1 MIRRFVL
8 LLVAFPALAY
18 SQGSA
23 ADYARADSFG
33 QRFSG
38 KVLNE
43 RLTLNWLKGGKAWY
57 VRQLPAG
64 KSEFVLVDAAAGK
77 KALAF
82 DHRAVAL
89 ALSKAAGKPVDPTQL
104 PPKASFS
111 DDASAV
117 TFTLDDAYQVNLK
130 TFEVRKGRDPVVGGL
145 KAYAPEEVPESGGG
159 GDQTS
164 ITFRNDSAEPLK
176 IHWIQDDGVLREYQ
190 TLQPGKE
197 WSIQTSVT
205 HFWCVTRMDG
215 TKLATYKPDRNG
227 STAFLDGKRVPFTPA
242 RQRPQ
247 NESPDGKWRITF
259 TDNQANLFDVGTKE
273 KKQLTTDGSAA
284 NAYRGPVFWSPDSTS
299 VVFYQVK
306 PEESHPLNIV
316 MTSPPDQFQPKLTSR
331 QYLKPGDKIAQ
342 PTICAYTLGDVQLS
356 KDQPDMGSKKRE
368 IWEIDKERWIS
379 DSKFIYRVNYRGH
392 QRMDL
397 KMLSVQSVE
406 QTAFHSWNTKILET
420 SKTFIDWTAKSF
432 FEYVP
437 GAKIGIWQSEM
448 SGWSHLYSYDFA
460 HDPSMHAPARLRPI
474 TRGQWVVRALDRV
487 DEDKRQIWFQA
498 SGMDGDQD
506 PYNVHFC
513 RVNFDG
519 TGFTRLTEGNGN
531 HRVSYS
537 PDGAYLLD
545 SYSRPDLAPV
555 HEVRS
560 ALTGKKVLDLEV
572 ADASELTKAG
582 FQMPRVFSAKGRD
595 GKTDIWGHVYLPTN
609 FDPAKSYPVVED
621 IYAGPHSSHVP
632 KNFHTNA
639 GGMQMAELGFIVVRI
654 DGMGTSNRSKAFHD
668 VCYQN
673 IVDAGFPDRIL
684 WMKSVAREIPQM
696 DLTRV
701 GIYGT
706 SAGGQNTLHALL
718 TQGDFYKVGVADC
731 GCYDNRMDKIWWNE
745 QWMGLVGPHYEA
757 QSGRTLA
764 KNLRGKLLLLLG
776 EADTNVDP
784 ASTYQVIDAL
794 IKADKDFDFVVI
806 PNVGHGAVGHPYGKR
821 KLRDF
826 LVKNLLG
833 VEPRWK

>member
-1 MIRRFVL
+1 MASMIRRLAL
-8 LLVAFPALAY
+8 LLVAFPALAF

-33 QRFSG
+33 SRFSG

-43 RLTLNWLKGGKAWY
+43 RLTLNWLRGGKAWY

-104 PPKASFS
+104 PPKASFG
-111 DDASAV
+111 DDGSTV

-130 TFEVRKGRDPVVGGL
+130 TFEVKKGRTPDAGGL

-197 WSIQTSVT
+197 WSIQTWVT
-205 HFWCVTRMDG
+205 HFWAVTRLDG

-259 TDNQANLFDVGTKE
+259 TDNQANLFDVAAKDR
-273 KKQLTTDGSAA
+273 KQLTTSGSAA
-284 NAYRGPVFWSPDSTS
+284 NAFRGPVAWSPDSKT
-299 VVFYQVK
+299 VAFYQVE
-306 PEESHPLNIV
+306 PEEAHPLNIV
-316 MTSPPDQFQPKLTSR
+316 FTTPMDQFQPKLTTR
-331 QYLKPGDKIAQ
+331 QYLKPGDKVAK
-342 PTICAYTLGDVQLS
+342 PVL
-356 KDQPDMGSKKRE
+356 
-368 IWEIDKERWIS
+368 
-379 DSKFIYRVNYRGH
+379 FIYRVGDVAPVKVDTALYSNPFDVDGERWLDNERFVFRYNQRGH
-392 QRMDL
+392 QAMTLIQVGRDGVAKPL
-397 KMLSVQSVE
+397 IQ
-406 QTAFHSWNTKILET
+406 ET
-420 SKTFIDWTAKSF
+420 TKTFIDWTAKSF
-432 FEYVP
+432 YQILP
-437 GAKIGIWQSEM
+437 GGKQAIWQSER
-448 SGWSHLYSYDFA
+448 SGWSHLYLFDLATGGSK
-460 HDPSMHAPARLRPI
+460 PI
-474 TRGQWVVRALDRV
+474 TQGNWVMRGVDRV
-487 DEDKRQIWFQA
+487 DESTRQVWFNA
-498 SGMDGDQD
+498 SGLDGDQD

-519 TGFTRLTEGNGN
+519 SGFVRLTSGNGN
-531 HRVSYS
+531 HRISYS
-537 PDGAYLLD
+537 PDGSFLLD
-545 SYSRPDLAPV
+545 SYSRPDMAPV

-560 ALTGKKVLDLEV
+560 AKTGKKVVDLEV
-572 ADASELTKAG
+572 ADTSELTKAG
-582 FQMPRVFSAKGRD
+582 FQIPRVFSAKGRD

-684 WMKSVAREIPQM
+684 WMKSVAQQIPSM

-776 EADTNVDP
+776 EVDTNVDP

-794 IKADKDFDFVVI
+794 IKADKDFDFVTI

>member
-1 MIRRFVL
+1 MTRRIAL
-8 LLVAFPALAY
+8 LLVAFPALAWA
-18 SQGSA
+18 QGSA
-23 ADYARADSFG
+23 GDYARADSFG

-57 VRQLPAG
+57 VRQLPGG
-64 KSEFVLVDAAAGK
+64 KSEFVLVDSAAGK

-104 PPKASFS
+104 PLKASFS
-111 DDASAV
+111 DDGSTV

-130 TFEVRKGRDPVVGGL
+130 TFEVRKGRSPDAGGL
-145 KAYAPEEVPESGGG
+145 KAFAPEEVPASGGG

-197 WSIQTSVT
+197 WSIQTWVT
-205 HFWCVTRMDG
+205 HFWAVTRLDG

-259 TDNQANLFDVGTKE
+259 TDNQANLFDVAAKE
-273 KKQLTTDGSAA
+273 RKQLTTTGSLA
-284 NAYRGPVFWSPDSTS
+284 NAFKGPVVWSPDSKT
-299 VVFYQVK
+299 VAFYQVE
-306 PEESHPLNIV
+306 PEEAHPLNIV
-316 MTSPPDQFQPKLTSR
+316 FTTPMDQFQPKLTTR
-331 QYLKPGDKIAQ
+331 QYLKPGDKVAK
-342 PTICAYTLGDVQLS
+342 PVL
-356 KDQPDMGSKKRE
+356 
-368 IWEIDKERWIS
+368 
-379 DSKFIYRVNYRGH
+379 FIYRVGDVAPVKVDTALYSNPFDVDGERWLDNERFVFRYNQRGH
-392 QRMDL
+392 QAMKLIQVGRDGVAKPL
-397 KMLSVQSVE
+397 IQ
-406 QTAFHSWNTKILET
+406 ET
-420 SKTFIDWTAKSF
+420 TKTFIDWTAKSF
-432 FEYVP
+432 YHILSDRKQ
-437 GAKIGIWQSEM
+437 AIWQSER
-448 SGWSHLYSYDFA
+448 SGWSHLYLFDLVTGASK
-460 HDPSMHAPARLRPI
+460 PI
-474 TRGQWVVRALDRV
+474 TQGNWVMRGVDRV
-487 DEDKRQIWFQA
+487 DESTRQVWFNA
-498 SGMDGDQD
+498 SGLDGDQD

-519 TGFTRLTEGNGN
+519 SGFVRLTSGNGN

-537 PDGAYLLD
+537 PDGSFLLD
-545 SYSRPDLAPV
+545 SYSRPDMAPV

-560 ALTGKKVLDLEV
+560 AKTGNKVVDLEI
-572 ADASELTKAG
+572 ADPSELTKAG
-582 FQMPRVFSAKGRD
+582 FQMPRGFSAKGRD

-684 WMKSVAREIPQM
+684 WMKSVAQQIPSM

-757 QSGRTLA
+757 QVGA
-764 KNLRGKLLLLLG
+764 DIG
-776 EADTNVDP
+776 EESSWSIA
-784 ASTYQVIDAL
+784 
-794 IKADKDFDFVVI
+794 FVVRGGGYERRSGFD
-806 PNVGHGAVGHPYGKR
+806 VSGGRRFDKGG
-821 KLRDF
+821 
-826 LVKNLLG
+826 
-833 VEPRWK
+833 

>member
-1 MIRRFVL
+1 MAGMIRRLAL
-8 LLVAFPALAY
+8 LLVAYPALAF

-77 KALAF
+77 KGLAF

-111 DDASAV
+111 DDGSTV

-130 TFEVRKGRDPVVGGL
+130 TFEVKKGRTPDAGGL

-197 WSIQTSVT
+197 WSIQTWVT
-205 HFWCVTRMDG
+205 HFWAVTRLDG

-259 TDNQANLFDVGTKE
+259 TDNQANLFDVAAKDR
-273 KKQLTTDGSAA
+273 KQLTTSGSSA
-284 NAYRGPVFWSPDSTS
+284 NAFRGPVAWSPDSKS
-299 VVFYQVK
+299 VAFYQVE
-306 PEESHPLNIV
+306 PEEAHPLNIV
-316 MTSPPDQFQPKLTSR
+316 FTTPMDQFQPKLTTR
-331 QYLKPGDKIAQ
+331 QYLKPGDKVAK
-342 PTICAYTLGDVQLS
+342 PVLFMYRVGDAAPKRVRTIFEVGGNTTLYNNPFDLDG
-356 KDQPDMGSKKRE
+356 
-368 IWEIDKERWIS
+368 ERWL
-379 DSKFIYRVNYRGH
+379 DSKRFLYRYNERGH
-392 QRMDL
+392 KLMSL
-397 KMLSVQSVE
+397 VVVE
-406 QTAFHSWNTKILET
+406 ADTCVATPVIEET
-420 SKTFIDWTAKSF
+420 SSTFIDWTGKSF
-432 FEYVP
+432 YSVLS
-437 GAKIGIWQSEM
+437 GGKSAVWQSER
-448 SGWSHLYSYDFA
+448 SGWSHLYLYDLESRGYQA
-460 HDPSMHAPARLRPI
+460 I
-474 TRGQWVVRALDRV
+474 TQGNWVVRAVDRV
-487 DEDKRQIWFQA
+487 DEERRQIWFQA
-498 SGMDGDQD
+498 SGLDASQD

-513 RVNFDG
+513 RIGFDG

-545 SYSRPDLAPV
+545 SYSRPDMAPV

-560 ALTGKKVLDLEV
+560 AVTGKKVVDLEV
-572 ADASELTKAG
+572 ADPSELLKAG

-639 GGMQMAELGFIVVRI
+639 GGMQVAELGFIVVRI

-745 QWMGLVGPHYEA
+745 QWMGVVGPHYEA

-764 KNLRGKLLLLLG
+764 KNLRGRLLLLLG

-794 IKADKDFDFVVI
+794 IKADKDFDFVTI

-821 KLRDF
+821 KQRDF

>member
-1 MIRRFVL
+1 MRSLAAVL
-8 LLVAFPALAY
+8 CLLVPIGVLA
-18 SQGSA
+18 QGSA
-23 ADYARADSFG
+23 ADYARADGFAA
-33 QRFSG
+33 RFSG

-43 RLTLNWLKGGKAWY
+43 RLNLTWLKGGKAWY
-57 VRQLPAG
+57 VRQLPQG
-64 KSEFVLVDAAAGK
+64 KSEFVLVDAARGK
-77 KALAF
+77 RDVAF

-89 ALSKAAGKPVDPTQL
+89 ALSKASGKPIDPTQL
-104 PPKASFS
+104 PTKASFN

-117 TFTLDDAYQVNLK
+117 TFTLDDAYQVDLK
-130 TFEVRKGRDPVVGGL
+130 TFEVKKGRTPNAGGL

-159 GDQTS
+159 GEQTS

-197 WSIQTSVT
+197 WSIQTWVT
-205 HFWCVTRMDG
+205 HFWAVTRMDG
-215 TKLATYKPDRNG
+215 TRLATYKPDRNG
-227 STAFLDGKRVPFTPA
+227 STAFLDGKRVPYNPP
-242 RQRPQ
+242 RERPQ

-259 TDNQANLFDVGTKE
+259 ANNQANLLDLSARE
-273 KKQLTTDGSAA
+273 RKQLTTSGSAA
-284 NAYRGPVFWSPDSTS
+284 NAFRGPVVWSPDSKTIA
-299 VVFYQVK
+299 FYQVE

-316 MTSPPDQFQPKLTSR
+316 FTTPMDQFQPKLTTR
-331 QYLKPGDKIAQ
+331 QYLKPGDKVAK
-342 PTICAYTLGDVQLS
+342 PVLFMYRVGEAAPVRVDNACYSDPFDLDG
-356 KDQPDMGSKKRE
+356 
-368 IWEIDKERWIS
+368 ERWL
-379 DSKFIYRVNYRGH
+379 DKNRFIFRYNQRGH
-392 QRMDL
+392 QAMSL
-397 KMLSVQSVE
+397 IQVE
-406 QTAFHSWNTKILET
+406 PNGQITPIIQER

-432 FEYVP
+432 YHILKGGNQV
-437 GAKIGIWQSEM
+437 IWQSER
-448 SGWSHLYSYDFA
+448 SGWSHLYLCDLNR
-460 HDPSMHAPARLRPI
+460 DDVKPI
-474 TRGQWVVRALDRV
+474 TQGNWVVRAVDRV
-487 DEDKRQIWFQA
+487 DEEKKQIWFQA
-498 SGMDGDQD
+498 SGLDASQD

-513 RVNFDG
+513 RINFDG

-537 PDGAYLLD
+537 PDGLYLLD
-545 SYSRPDLAPV
+545 TYSRPDMAPV

-560 ALTGKKVLDLEV
+560 AVTGKKIAGLEV
-572 ADASELTKAG
+572 SDPSELLKAG

-673 IVDAGFPDRIL
+673 LVDAGFPDRIL
-684 WMKSVAREIPQM
+684 WMKSVAAQIPQM
-696 DLTRV
+696 DLSRV

-776 EADTNVDP
+776 EVDTNVDP
-784 ASTYQVIDAL
+784 ASTYQVVDAL

-806 PNVGHGAVGHPYGKR
+806 PNVGHGAVGHPYGRR
-821 KLRDF
+821 KQRDF